1 MGKQAQSGFTLV
13 EMVTTVGISLTAL
26 MAAVSGFGGQM
37 QQRHTEGVATE
48 LAADLQFVRTEAVM
62 RNRGVR
68 VSFGSDGAGTRC
80 YVIHTGAAADCSC
93 TGAGPATCGGGAVEI
108 KTVNFPGDG
117 RTVVQANVAS
127 MYYDPVRATVSPT
140 ATVRVIGADGR
151 ELRHVV
157 NILGRVRSCAA
168 AGQWAG
174 HGPC

>member
-1 MGKQAQSGFTLV
+1 MGKRAQGGFTLV
-13 EMVTTVGISLTAL
+13 EATTTIGITLSAL
-26 MAAVSGFGGQM
+26 LAAASGFGGQM
-37 QQRHTEGVATE
+37 QKRHTEGVAAE

-80 YVIHTGAAADCSC
+80 YVIHTGAAGDCSC
-93 TGAGPATCGGGAVEI
+93 SGTAQASCTSDALEI

-127 MYYDPVRATVSPT
+127 MYYDPARATVSPT
-140 ATVRVIGADGR
+140 ATIRVIGTDGR
-151 ELRHVV
+151 ELRHIV

-168 AGQWAG
+168 SGQWHG
-174 HGPC
+174 HAPC